1 MDISWLGHACFRIKG
16 KNSTVVTDPFS
27 PGLGYPPLTR
37 LSASIVTVSHDH
49 PGHNY
54 LEGVRIERRQVVRP
68 GEYEIGGVL
77 IVGIS
82 TFHDNQKGARHGRN
96 IVFLI
101 HLDDLTVLHLGDL
114 GHLLTTE
121 QMEQIEDV
129 DVMLVPVGGGS
140 TLDAAAAA
148 ATVRQIEPKLV
159 VPMHFGLPPADRGL
173 APVSRFLKEMG
184 LKEIEPRPRLNVT
197 RSNLPQDTQVVLLQY

>member
-1 MDISWLGHACFRIKG
+1 
-16 KNSTVVTDPFS
+16 
-27 PGLGYPPLTR
+27 
-37 LSASIVTVSHDH
+37 
-49 PGHNY
+49 
-54 LEGVRIERRQVVRP
+54 
-68 GEYEIGGVL
+68 
-77 IVGIS
+77 
-82 TFHDNQKGARHGRN
+82 
-96 IVFLI
+96 
-101 HLDDLTVLHLGDL
+101 
-114 GHLLTTE
+114 
-121 QMEQIEDV
+121 
-129 DVMLVPVGGGS
+129 MLVPVGGGS